1 MSKNPFQVYIL
12 WHKEF
17 KDGVE
22 LASYLF
28 KKLNRDPDNINY
40 IDIGIPVHFRNM
52 DYDEQDIQYD
62 SSEKTAIVILID
74 DNMVIDEKWEG
85 YITKI
90 INDQNRKDNI
100 LLYPV
105 AVNDNSFCFHEKLQG
120 KNFIRMMDIE
130 QWEIVFKG
138 AENLKDNIEF
148 KKEFLLSEL
157 AHEFSCELYNCQGSC
172 GREPL
177 KLFLSHTKSDGVE
190 VTKTLKRYI
199 EAFSKSKTFFDA
211 NDIEIGQQ
219 FWERIECNIEKSFLV
234 IIHSDKYTNSAWCRK
249 EVLSAKKYNRPIIE
263 INTIEKGEV
272 RSFPYMANIHTIRLM
287 AKSSF
292 IEFYHVITEI
302 YREALRHMYNKL
314 KIQAFVNKENMTAKI
329 LINRPELLNFHNGSI
344 EDDDT
349 IMYPDPPLSQ
359 EELDILDKN
368 KSYFTPLTYYATNK
382 KLLENKKISF
392 SISEASD
399 EQKNLKFYALKDIM
413 CELIRYILYFGGSI
427 CYGGDLKYDKGSNF
441 NLLKTMIDVL
451 DIYKKINQSFKGI
464 QIYNFV
470 AYPLTETISVSDKAK
485 YRNLVKFEECIP
497 KGYPTKLDS
506 DELKDIFSIKSLEH
520 LQKWAASL
528 TEMRQKLISEIDA
541 IIIMGGKVKGYK
553 GKYPGILEE
562 FLIASNMKKPI
573 YLLGGFGGASRE
585 IIRIIQGNH
594 SKIFEE
600 KEQFKSNN
608 QFYMEF
614 YKKDVDMNYFEIC
627 KRIEDNAYLQLNNGL
642 TKDENDILFNSED
655 AQEIISLIIKGL
667 VIKFAEDEV

>member
-1 MSKNPFQVYIL
+1 MNKNPFQVYIL
-12 WHKEF
+12 WHREY

-28 KKLNRDPDNINY
+28 RKLNRDPDNINC

-52 DYDEQDIQYD
+52 THDEQEIQYD
-62 SSEKTAIVILID
+62 SAEKTAVVIMID
-74 DNMVIDEKWEG
+74 DNMVIDKHWES
-85 YITKI
+85 YITQI
-90 INDQNRKDNI
+90 INEQNYKSNV

-105 AVNDNSFCFHEKLQG
+105 AINENSFCFHDKLQG

-157 AHEFSCELYNCQGSC
+157 AHEFSCELYNCQKVG

-211 NDIEIGQQ
+211 NDIEVGQE
-219 FWERIECNIEKSFLV
+219 FWERIERNIEKSFLV

-249 EVLSAKKYNRPIIE
+249 EVLSAKKYNRPIIG
-263 INTIEKGEV
+263 INAIEKEET
-272 RSFPYMANIHTIRLM
+272 RSFPYMANIRTIRLM

-292 IEFYHVITEI
+292 IEYYHVITEI
-302 YREALRHMYNKL
+302 YREALRHKYNEL
-314 KIQAFVNKENMTAKI
+314 KIQAFIIRENMIAKV
-329 LINRPELLNFHNGSI
+329 LINRPELLNLHNGNI

-359 EELDILDKN
+359 EELDLLDEN

-382 KLLENKKISF
+382 KLLEDKKICF
-392 SISEASD
+392 SISEASE
-399 EQKNLKFYALKDIM
+399 EQKDLKFYALKDIM

-427 CYGGDLKYDKGSNF
+427 YYGGDLKYNRGGNF
-441 NLLKTMIDVL
+441 NLLKTMSDVL
-451 DIYKKINQSFKGI
+451 DIYKKINENLKDI
-464 QIYNFV
+464 PIYNFV
-470 AYPLTETISVSDKAK
+470 AYPLTETISVGDKAK
-485 YRNLVKFEECIP
+485 YRKLIKFQESIP
-497 KGYPTKLDS
+497 DGYPTGLVS
-506 DELKDIFSIKSLEH
+506 DELKDIFNIKSLEH
-520 LQKWAASL
+520 LQKWAVSL
-528 TEMRQKLISEIDA
+528 TEMRKKLISEVDTV
-541 IIIMGGKVKGYK
+541 IIMGGKVTGYK

-573 YLLGGFGGASRE
+573 YLLGGFGGASKE
-585 IIRIIQGNH
+585 IIRIIKGSD
-594 SKIFEE
+594 SKVFEE
-600 KEQFKSNN
+600 EKQFRENN
-608 QFYMEF
+608 PFYMEM
-614 YKKDVDMNYFEIC
+614 YEKDVDIKYFEIC
-627 KRIEDNAYLQLNNGL
+627 KRIKDNAYLQLNNGL
-642 TKDENDILFNSED
+642 TQDENDILFNSED
-655 AQEIISLIIKGL
+655 AEEIIGLIIKGML
-667 VIKFAEDEV
+667 VKLAEDEV